1 MAAIIGLHS
10 HFLSVWAKQRNE
22 FAGLEA
28 ISKAKSE
35 FLANISH
42 EIRTPMN
49 AIIGLS
55 EIALRT
61 ELTNRQ
67 RDHIGKINVSAN
79 NLLQIINDLLDISK
93 EVEAGKMTV
102 EALPLDLEKVLDELA
117 TVIVTDIEAKGLELL
132 FDIEPDLPR
141 YLIGDPLR
149 LHKSCLTLPGTRE
162 IHRGWAHRY
171 SGQENSERNDCP
183 IGSTDSVQRDRYWN
197 RHEFRAGGSVI
208 YGVCSS
214 RSRNNTKIWW
224 DRSRARHQ

>member
-1 MAAIIGLHS
+1 
-10 HFLSVWAKQRNE
+10 
-22 FAGLEA
+22 
-28 ISKAKSE
+28 
-35 FLANISH
+35 
-42 EIRTPMN
+42 MN

-55 EIALRT
+55 EITLRT

-93 EVEAGKMTV
+93 VEAEMTV

-141 YLIGDPLR
+141 YLIGIRYDST
-149 LHKSCLTLPGTRE
+149 KSLLPGTRGNSP
-162 IHRGWAHRY
+162 RLGTSLFR
-171 SGQENSERNDCP
+171 SGKFGKKRLP

-214 RSRNNTKIWW
+214 PKEQPKIWW